1 MALEEASLTAW
12 VKYYRPDENS
22 PNSAV
27 SYYLKGELVALGLDL
42 ALRRAG
48 GSLDD
53 LLRGLHAR
61 YAATGLPEDGVER
74 AAAEVMGEAPARD
87 FFDRYVRGTA
97 PVEAGLDLV
106 GLSMER
112 RAAQS
117 LDDKGG
123 APARRNGDDGPAGWI
138 GAEIPPGPKL
148 LVRTVREGGPAWKAG
163 LYADDEI
170 LAESGF
176 RVDRGALW
184 DRMRQAGPGGTLRL
198 TVFRR
203 DELREVEVALGQPPV
218 EVAWLEPL
226 PDPTPAQRA
235 AFLAWTGAALP

>member
-1 MALEEASLTAW
+1 

-22 PNSAV
+22 GNSAI
-27 SYYLKGELVALGLDL
+27 SYYQKGELVALALDL

-61 YAATGLPEDGVER
+61 YAGTGLPEDGVEQ
-74 AAAEVMGEAPARD
+74 AAAEVLGIAAARD
-87 FFDRYVRGTA
+87 FFDRFVRGTA
-97 PVEAGLDLV
+97 PLEPAFDVV
-106 GLSMER
+106 GLALHR
-112 RAAQS
+112 RAAQGQ
-117 LDDKGG
+117 DDKGG
-123 APARRNGDDGPAGWI
+123 TPPRKNGDEGRAGFL
-138 GAEIPPGPKL
+138 GAEIPAGVKL
-148 LVRTVREGGPAWKAG
+148 LVRSVREGSPAWKAG

-184 DRMRQAGPGGTLRL
+184 DRMRQVGPGGKLRL

-203 DELREVEVALGQPPV
+203 DELTDVEVTLGAPPE
-218 EVAWLEPL
+218 EVAWLEPVA
-226 PDPTPAQRA
+226 DATPAQKA
-235 AFLAWTGAALP
+235 AFQAWTGAALP

>member
-1 MALEEASLTAW
+1 MSLEEASLTAW
-12 VKYYRPDENS
+12 IKYYRPDENS

-27 SYYLKGELVALGLDL
+27 SYYLKGELVALALDL

-48 GSLDD
+48 GSLDA
-53 LLRGLHAR
+53 LLRELHGE
-61 YAATGLPEDGVER
+61 YAEAGLPEDGVER
-74 AAAEVMGEAPARD
+74 AAARVMGEVPARD
-87 FFDRYVRGTA
+87 FFDRFVRGTA
-97 PVEAGLDLV
+97 PVEAGLGGV
-106 GLSMER
+106 GLVLQR

-123 APARRNGDDGPAGWI
+123 APPRRNGDDGRTGWI

-176 RVDRGALW
+176 RVDRGGLA
-184 DRMRQAGPGGTLRL
+184 DRMRQLGPGGKLRL
-198 TVFRR
+198 AVFRR
-203 DELREVEVALGQPPV
+203 DELLEVEVPLGPPPE
-218 EVAWLEPL
+218 EVAWIEPL
-226 PDPTPAQRA
+226 ADATPAQRA
-235 AFLAWTGAALP
+235 AFQAWTGAALP